1 MNTLKSIYD
10 WTRVLVFFAILL
22 ILLLTSISQSIVFY
36 NWAIYSIEQVEPIPL
51 TEEEISSF
59 CSNQSCYYS
68 HKINFD
74 GRVITFDWHGFHY
87 KDKLWVFTRKE
98 EGKKFI
104 EHKEEFLYE
113 YFYFDLFSVVYL
125 FLYVT
130 SVRKENESDPN
141 NSKWKRWLQKKKK
154 KEETENDIQPL
165 PPFLGIFILGYIQIL
180 LGFVISFLS
189 WQFLPRVH
197 WIQFLTPISIII
209 LLSYILYHISGKR
222 LGIIG
227 SSILTLFISIFS
239 SKDINYIYNITHM
252 DSSKVGQIEQVY
264 TLNDGTVV
272 LENLGVFS
280 EMSYSS
286 SRGSSRRSYTYY
298 FVAPYFQKAN
308 PEDKTQWLWLK
319 SDWVEDPLRLEMFLK
334 KWKESRLAV
343 QIYDDAPLYA
353 VTVVGN
359 YYQMDLNGGV
369 ALLKPIH
376 SLKEEIVNK
385 AIPTIIIIFVLLSI
399 WTLLGGLRIYAGKES

>member
-113 YFYFDLFSVVYL
+113 YLYFDLFSVVYL

-189 WQFLPRVH
+189 WQFLPHVR
-197 WIQFLTPISIII
+197 WIQFLTPFSIII

-239 SKDINYIYNITHM
+239 AKDINYIYNITHM

-298 FVAPYFQKAN
+298 FVVPYFQKAN

-359 YYQMDLNGGV
+359 YYQMDLSGGV

-376 SLKEEIVNK
+376 TLKEEIVNK

-399 WTLLGGLRIYAGKES
+399 WTLLGGLRIYAGKVS

>member
-10 WTRVLVFFAILL
+10 WTRVLVFFVILL

-87 KDKLWVFTRKE
+87 KDKLWVFTRIE

-113 YFYFDLFSVVYL
+113 YLYFDLFSIVYL

-154 KEETENDIQPL
+154 KEETENDVQPL

-180 LGFVISFLS
+180 LGLVISFLS
-189 WQFLPRVH
+189 WQFLPHVH
-197 WIQFLTPISIII
+197 WIQFLTPFSIII

-239 SKDINYIYNITHM
+239 AKDINYIYNITHI

-264 TLNDGTVV
+264 TLNDGSVV

-298 FVAPYFQKAN
+298 FVAPYFQKEN

-319 SDWVEDPLRLEMFLK
+319 NDWVEDPLRLEMFLE